1 MNKKI
6 PLTDSNRGRSTNW
19 ATTIAQVSK
28 LTSCFTGLDST
39 EQVGKYVDNFNIGKS
54 TYAKLV
60 KPEVRH
66 TVDAFLYKVNNLC

>member
-1 MNKKI
+1 MEVGM
-6 PLTDSNRGRSTNW
+6 TVR
-19 ATTIAQVSK
+19 
-28 LTSCFTGLDST
+28 LTSYFTGWDST